1 MIAIRPLQAADATAY
16 RSLRLAALAAHPTA
30 FAASVE
36 DEHDTPLD
44 TLATQLSPRTDAV
57 VLGAFDGDR
66 LIGTVGVQRERLRK
80 LAHKAHVW
88 GMYVEA
94 AARGRGVGRQLLAHA
109 ITHAARMSGVRQL
122 TLGVNAQNDAALAL
136 YEAHGFVQCGLEPG
150 FLLVDGVLHD
160 EIHMV
165 RFLD

>member
-1 MIAIRPLQAADATAY
+1 M
-16 RSLRLAALAAHPTA
+16 RLAALAAHPTA

-36 DEHDTPLD
+36 DERDTPLD
-44 TLATQLSPRTDAV
+44 TLASQLTPRVDAL
-57 VLGAFDGDR
+57 VLGAFADDR
-66 LIGTVGVQRERLRK
+66 LAGTVGVQRERLRK

-88 GMYVEA
+88 GMYVDA
-94 AARGRGVGRQLLAHA
+94 AARGRGVGRQLLEHA

-122 TLGVNAQNDAALAL
+122 TLGVNAHNDAALAL
-136 YEAHGFVQCGLEPG
+136 YEAHGFVRCGLEPG

-165 RFLD
+165 RFLDSR